1 VVKVTG
7 AWRQARAAGRAEPA
21 WLHLKRSLAN
31 LAKRN
36 ITELTAL
43 VTTPA
48 EADAAPARRA

>member
-43 VTTPA
+43 VITPA